1 MKTRRLCAVI
11 AAAATLLGGMA
22 FGTAGAYAAGS
33 ASIEVRHS
41 QKGHTYSAYKFAS
54 LTVDG
59 DAVQVDTDAD
69 WVTAVTDAVAAANN
83 NMDPVVSMPSEYD
96 SNPAAFAATKTG
108 DNDAAWFRTSR
119 PRWRLAMASLP
130 TKPLQATAVRLPS
143 VRLKKAGI
151 SSPMWTRTAVGEPMP
166 SSPPR

>member
-22 FGTAGAYAAGS
+22 LGTAGAYAAGS

-69 WVTAVTDAVAAANN
+69 WVTAVT
-83 NMDPVVSMPSEYD
+83 
-96 SNPAAFAATKTG
+96 G
-108 DNDAAWFRTSR
+108 GGRR
-119 PRWRLAMASLP
+119 QQQHGPRCQHALR
-130 TKPLQATAVRLPS
+130 
-143 VRLKKAGI
+143 I
-151 SSPMWTRTAVGEPMP
+151 
-166 SSPPR
+166 

>member
-69 WVTAVTDAVAAANN
+69 WVTAVTDRR
-83 NMDPVVSMPSEYD
+83 
-96 SNPAAFAATKTG
+96 G
-108 DNDAAWFRTSR
+108 GRR
-119 PRWRLAMASLP
+119 QQQHGPRCQHALR
-130 TKPLQATAVRLPS
+130 
-143 VRLKKAGI
+143 I
-151 SSPMWTRTAVGEPMP
+151 
-166 SSPPR
+166 

>member
-41 QKGHTYSAYKFAS
+41 QEGHTYSAYKFAS

-69 WVTAVTDAVAAANN
+69 WVQAVTEAVVEA
-83 NMDPVVSMPSEYD
+83 E
-96 SNPAAFAATKTG
+96 
-108 DNDAAWFRTSR
+108 RIRQQSR
-119 PRWRLAMASLP
+119 CIRSHQNRR
-130 TKPLQATAVRLPS
+130 Q
-143 VRLKKAGI
+143 
-151 SSPMWTRTAVGEPMP
+151 
-166 SSPPR
+166 

>member
-22 FGTAGAYAAGS
+22 LGTAGAYAAGS

-69 WVTAVTDAVAAANN
+69 WVTAVTDAV
-83 NMDPVVSMPSEYD
+83 
-96 SNPAAFAATKTG
+96 
-108 DNDAAWFRTSR
+108 
-119 PRWRLAMASLP
+119 
-130 TKPLQATAVRLPS
+130 QATAVRLPS

>member
-22 FGTAGAYAAGS
+22 LGTAGAYAAGS

-69 WVTAVTDAVAAANN
+69 WVTAVTRR
-83 NMDPVVSMPSEYD
+83 
-96 SNPAAFAATKTG
+96 G
-108 DNDAAWFRTSR
+108 GRR
-119 PRWRLAMASLP
+119 QQQHGPRCQHALR
-130 TKPLQATAVRLPS
+130 
-143 VRLKKAGI
+143 I
-151 SSPMWTRTAVGEPMP
+151 
-166 SSPPR
+166 

>member
-22 FGTAGAYAAGS
+22 FGTAGAYVAGS

-69 WVTAVTDAVAAANN
+69 WVTVVTD
-83 NMDPVVSMPSEYD
+83 
-96 SNPAAFAATKTG
+96 
-108 DNDAAWFRTSR
+108 RSR
-119 PRWRLAMASLP
+119 GACWARRGGRRQQQHGPRCQHALR
-130 TKPLQATAVRLPS
+130 
-143 VRLKKAGI
+143 I
-151 SSPMWTRTAVGEPMP
+151 
-166 SSPPR
+166 